1 MTKISAS
8 QVKELRD
15 RTNVAMMAC
24 KNALEETG
32 GDMEKAIEILR
43 KRGAGKAADKSSRE
57 TSEGRVV
64 IAGRII
70 LKILCE
76 TDFVA
81 KNDDFINFTQSVAD
95 KGANDGLEAAKEYF
109 ESTKSDKIQ
118 ELGENLVLAEIH
130 EIAEGDIIDGYT
142 HSDGKTAA
150 LVALSG
156 GSTEQARDVAMH
168 AVAMNPKFANPSDVS
183 AEEIE
188 KEKTIYREQLLAE
201 GKPEQI
207 IEKIMIGK
215 VQKFCAEQAL
225 TSQNFVKDP
234 SQTVESFLGDV
245 KLINFTRLAV

>member
-1 MTKISAS
+1 MSS
-8 QVKELRD
+8 FELSIQEYSKYTRIN
-15 RTNVAMMAC
+15 RFVAEELY
-24 KNALEETG
+24 KYIEDTFYEKALEIYPKLGFFTKKLLLRAKEIFAV
-32 GDMEKAIEILR
+32 ENNNEILLNTR
-43 KRGAGKAADKSSRE
+43 KVLEDFDK
-57 TSEGRVV
+57 
-64 IAGRII
+64 
-70 LKILCE
+70 LY
-76 TDFVA
+76 FVYLDA
-81 KNDDFINFTQSVAD
+81 
-95 KGANDGLEAAKEYF
+95 
-109 ESTKSDKIQ
+109 DKIQ

-183 AEEIE
+183 TEEIE

-207 IEKIMIGK
+207 IEKIIIGK

-234 SQTVESFLGDV
+234 SQTVESFLGDA
-245 KLINFTRLAV
+245 KLINFTRSAV